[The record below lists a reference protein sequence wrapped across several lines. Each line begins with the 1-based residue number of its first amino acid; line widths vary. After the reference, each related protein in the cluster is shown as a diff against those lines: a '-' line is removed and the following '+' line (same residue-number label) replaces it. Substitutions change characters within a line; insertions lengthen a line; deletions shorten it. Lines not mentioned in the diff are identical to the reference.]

1 MNNEQLLLII
11 VNLATGFTATFLAA
25 ILWSKTRDA
34 SWITFILGTFIY
46 FAGVVIDILDSQ
58 GIFIYSIFTI
68 GDVSI
73 LKIALSVLPFILFS
87 IGFLL
92 IIRRKNRSVN

>member
-1 MNNEQLLLII
+1 MDTEQLLLII
-11 VNLATGFTATFLAA
+11 TKLSAGFTATFLAA

-34 SWITFILGTFIY
+34 AWITFILGTFIY
-46 FAGVVIDILDSQ
+46 FAGIVIQILDSQ
-58 GIFIYSIFTI
+58 GIFIYSILTV

-73 LKIALSVLPFILFS
+73 LKIALSILPFILFS
-87 IGFLL
+87 IGFII

>member
-1 MNNEQLLLII
+1 MNTEQLLLII
-11 VNLATGFTATFLAA
+11 TNLSAGFTATFLAA
-25 ILWSKTRDA
+25 ILWSQTRDA

-46 FAGVVIDILDSQ
+46 FAGIVIQILDSQ
-58 GIFIYSIFTI
+58 GIFIYSILKI

-87 IGFLL
+87 IGFFL
-92 IIRRKNRSVN
+92 IIQRKKRSVN